1 MGERTT
7 EERLVRLEEEN
18 AFLAGNIEKLDQALV
33 FQQEQ
38 INALERQLKSLLDDV
53 DKLKDMDGADGIVN
67 APPPHHNTW

>member
-18 AFLAGNIEKLDQALV
+18 TFLAGNIEKLDQALV

-53 DKLKDMDGADGIVN
+53 DKLKDMDGADGIVST
-67 APPPHHNTW
+67 PPPHHNTW

>member
-1 MGERTT
+1 MRDRTGN
-7 EERLVRLEEEN
+7 RIVRLEEEN
-18 AFLAGNIEKLDQALV
+18 AFLAGKIEKLDQALL

-53 DKLKDMDGADGIVN
+53 DRLKNLDGAGGIVN

>member
-18 AFLAGNIEKLDQALV
+18 AFLAGKIEKLDQALV

-53 DKLKDMDGADGIVN
+53 DKLKDMDGAGGIVN
-67 APPPHHNTW
+67 TAPPHHNTW